1 MRNQLIAVFVF
12 ASCAAAQATS
22 LSPTDKAALL
32 KGTND
37 SCLENQVKDTTNKAM
52 TVGQLQTYCDCYAR
66 AFSDY
71 MKDYPH
77 HFSGGQRQRVMQLG
91 EVVFGG
97 VGSGLYGMAI
107 WFAVKNATS
116 DAPSSSRISSKS
128 SKCLKW
134 KMRFPVSTR
143 SRYHCETRR
152 AGGMSKM

>member
-12 ASCAAAQATS
+12 ATSAAAQATS

-71 MKDYPH
+71 MQVEDLDKNKAPEALPKQDQELDCRWRLP
-77 HFSGGQRQRVMQLG
+77 QRSQTGPRFQTSRRP
-91 EVVFGG
+91 
-97 VGSGLYGMAI
+97 VGLSHR
-107 WFAVKNATS
+107 FA
-116 DAPSSSRISSKS
+116 
-128 SKCLKW
+128 
-134 KMRFPVSTR
+134 
-143 SRYHCETRR
+143 
-152 AGGMSKM
+152 